1 MTSLIRNLADA
12 TRGAVLY
19 GPWSQEA
26 GAFTNPEAPCCV
38 GAKLANFFR
47 VASGSPKDFFRGADA
62 FARALG
68 GNRLHVV
75 CLLQEAGAGDSP
87 LSSLDWDNDRDV
99 VWNNLMKAERLPD
112 LRNRTYT
119 SIDLTDMQAPRLDVS
134 GAIFEGCLFTDAV
147 LTQAVFDDVRAPYS
161 EFHRT
166 DLSSTSFRNAVLRNA
181 RFNGADFSGA
191 DLTNASFRYTCIGET
206 DFTQADVAGADFHG
220 VNFIRTT
227 LKAARNTEHARRD

>member
-1 MTSLIRNLADA
+1 MTSLIRKLADA

-19 GPWSQEA
+19 GAWSQEE
-26 GAFTNPEAPCCV
+26 GAFTDPEAPCCI

-87 LSSLDWDNDRDV
+87 LSSLDWDNDREI
-99 VWNNLMKAERLPD
+99 VWNNLMKAETLPD

-119 SIDLTDMQAPRLDVS
+119 SIDLTDMQAPGLDVS
-134 GAIFEGCLFTDAV
+134 GAIFEGCIFTDAV

-161 EFHRT
+161 EFRRT
-166 DLSSTSFRNAVLRNA
+166 DLRNASFRNAVLRNSH
-181 RFNGADFSGA
+181 FNGADLSGA
-191 DLTNASFRYTCIGET
+191 DLTNASFRYACIEET

-220 VNFIRTT
+220 VNFIGTT
-227 LKAARNTEHARRD
+227 LKAARNTEHAQRD